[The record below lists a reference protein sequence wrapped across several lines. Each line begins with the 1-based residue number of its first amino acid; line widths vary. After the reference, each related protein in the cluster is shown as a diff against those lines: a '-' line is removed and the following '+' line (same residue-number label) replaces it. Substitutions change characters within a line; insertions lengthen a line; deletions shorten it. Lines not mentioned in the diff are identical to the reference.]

1 MAERDIGYKRK
12 MAVSVFTGLIVQSFQ
27 MWYQY
32 SSKKVTDIN
41 QQKQE
46 TCQNLISNGIVCE
59 TKRNPEE

>member
-32 SSKKVTDIN
+32 SSKKDDRYQST
-41 QQKQE
+41 KAG
-46 TCQNLISNGIVCE
+46 NLSEPNL
-59 TKRNPEE
+59 